1 MNPSP
6 SLSDSQQ
13 SSPKPA
19 PEHSNTA
26 AQSIASQQNT
36 PSVSRDTTPVPPS
49 KPATPGSD
57 APVAAN
63 ATNSAPHTSVNAPV
77 TSSVPALSATA
88 PQFRTRLIDAPIDLA
103 ALTLPSDV
111 GKTHLRTSSMDS
123 SSFDAASEFSSNAAV
138 FGDGRSAYLFLFPLP
153 SNPSSCCLLAPTQES
168 FPPLQTSSLTA
179 PSPSLVSNPSIQS
192 PTLTA
197 TSISSHSSSELR
209 TPNVYIN
216 GLPPNFPEDKL
227 LEMTAPFGEV
237 LSVRTFTRHVS
248 EKPS

>member
-6 SLSDSQQ
+6 SPSDSQQ

-77 TSSVPALSATA
+77 TSSVPALSAAA

-123 SSFDAASEFSSNAAV
+123 GSFDAASEFSSNAAV
-138 FGDGRSAYLFLFPLP
+138 FGDGRSAYLFLFPHP
-153 SNPSSCCLLAPTQES
+153 SNPILMLSS
-168 FPPLQTSSLTA
+168 SSNSRVV
-179 PSPSLVSNPSIQS
+179 SPSAYLFSDRPISVSGLEPVNSE
-192 PTLTA
+192 
-197 TSISSHSSSELR
+197 SHSHCHQ
-209 TPNVYIN
+209 Y
-216 GLPPNFPEDKL
+216 L
-227 LEMTAPFGEV
+227 LS
-237 LSVRTFTRHVS
+237 L
-248 EKPS
+248 